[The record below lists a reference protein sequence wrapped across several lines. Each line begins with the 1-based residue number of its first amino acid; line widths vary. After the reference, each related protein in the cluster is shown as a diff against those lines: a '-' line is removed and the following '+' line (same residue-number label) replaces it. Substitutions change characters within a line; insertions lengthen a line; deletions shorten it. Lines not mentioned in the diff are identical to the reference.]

1 MQKELLLLIIL
12 AYKSEALEHPFKF
25 NPILPQFA
33 LSTQEAALSVSL
45 SLAGLRGALVY
56 LKSPLIWYLND

>member
-25 NPILPQFA
+25 NSMLPQFA
-33 LSTQEAALSVSL
+33 LSTQEAALLVSL
-45 SLAGLRGALVY
+45 SLAGVIGALVY